1 MGVLQEINPTK
12 EWSQSFLGAYQTM
25 SDGLKAIQDEQGM
38 KATRVKDLV
47 VKSDQC
53 IKANNDSLK
62 ELQEAY
68 AGQSVSGKKILLH
81 DLNAVRRHKV
91 SYPVL

>member
-47 VKSDQC
+47 VKAD
-53 IKANNDSLK
+53 
-62 ELQEAY
+62 
-68 AGQSVSGKKILLH
+68 
-81 DLNAVRRHKV
+81 
-91 SYPVL
+91 